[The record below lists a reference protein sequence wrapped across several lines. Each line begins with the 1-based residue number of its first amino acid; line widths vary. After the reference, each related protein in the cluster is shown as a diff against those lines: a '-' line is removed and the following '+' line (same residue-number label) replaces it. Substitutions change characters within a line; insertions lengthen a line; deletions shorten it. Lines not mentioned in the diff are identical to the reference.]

1 MALKANYIP
10 LPKSE
15 REPVAGARLV
25 VCADTGVSHLA
36 TALKRP
42 ALTLFGPVPPAWW
55 GPPGGNPQ
63 HRTVWTGRTGDT
75 YAGQPDPGL
84 MEISAA
90 TVIGIIDRMH
100 AEEMI

>member
-1 MALKANYIP
+1 L
-10 LPKSE
+10 
-15 REPVAGARLV
+15 VAGARLV
-25 VCADTGVSHLA
+25 VSADSGVSHLA

-55 GPPGGNPQ
+55 GPPRGNPQ